1 MNFSDK
7 AFNACADL
15 AKELGRRL
23 TVDEWKAT
31 VQTAFE
37 RHMAEAQKAEESVKP
52 AKISAREQAELFN
65 ALSMACN
72 HNPLECSP
80 AMKKTIA
87 VALSDIRG
95 VTPGLTAEEIHRR
108 AREYKRK
115 HKDWPLTPSS
125 LAKYW
130 GEFGQADLGR
140 TFAAKTMLE
149 PPGWQTALREVMPDS
164 DAATISYMISSL
176 GWNKLGSDLK
186 EAIRRRTTTDTV

>member
-7 AFNACADL
+7 AFDACADL
-15 AKELGRRL
+15 AKKLGRRL
-23 TVDEWKAT
+23 TVAEWKTA
-31 VQTAFE
+31 VQASFE
-37 RHMAEAQKAEESVKP
+37 AHMAEAQKAEETAKP
-52 AKISAREQAELFN
+52 SKITAREQAELFN
-65 ALSMACN
+65 ALSMACG

-95 VTPGLTAEEIHRR
+95 VTPGLTAEEINRR

-130 GEFGQADLGR
+130 GEFGMADLGR
-140 TFAAKTMLE
+140 TFAAKQQLA
-149 PPGWQTALREVMPDS
+149 PLGWETALREVMPDS
-164 DAATISYMISSL
+164 DPSTISYMIASL
-176 GWNKLGSDLK
+176 GWDKLGNDLK
-186 EAIRRRTTTDTV
+186 ESIRRRTAADNI